1 MWLIFGGL
9 ALTFCWLKRGEIY
22 HRLPR
27 HSRVLITYSAHLLAK
42 ICNLPTMS
50 EIRWPTGPTHESS
63 FPARPSWDVQKAR
76 TVLPSI
82 NSTCPICDRAASKKC
97 TRCKKVK
104 YCSESCQ
111 KEHWHQG
118 HREECQPASSPA
130 PSDISPSRSPADDGQ
145 QALTEEQSPLVPQA
159 PSEPPVDIGQPQLV
173 ELPCLNSQGQEQAP
187 LASHVIFPYD
197 GYLQLAGASNTRL
210 PLGMM
215 NCGNSCYAASVL
227 QCLLQTS
234 GITEYLAR
242 SFHSQRCTAPEHK
255 WCLLCELQRL
265 LNCPAVHTYQPPS
278 FLRLN
283 RSFSP
288 SRACSV
294 KPFIEHIEEIGPDFS
309 SGQQEDAHEFFVQL
323 LDRIESIMLAE
334 AGGRRHFNHRSQE
347 TTLVNHAFSG
357 YIRNQTMCRSCGHA
371 SKVFESC
378 MSLPLEL
385 PEGIHSLEDAL
396 AAYMRQ
402 ESLDGDN
409 QYRCDRCD
417 KNVDAVRSCRF
428 EVLPNTLQICLKRF
442 QVGFFGK
449 ISRHISFPGT
459 LNLAPFRASGS
470 IDGRPAVYILHSV
483 IVHIGGASSYSYGHY
498 ICFIRSA
505 DNNWYKCDD
514 DEVQRV
520 DDSEVANS
528 AAYMLFYQ
536 RAVPKPSPHELAH
549 AASLQPIPAPVP
561 LLRDVQAGNELG
573 TKLKTAENHH
583 YGKENISAAAN
594 AASQDTR
601 HLEPDMLRSQVGIP
615 GSATRIVGPADA
627 ALLPGSIRPQDGNA
641 TLHDVSCRPVSPAA
655 AASPMQVPKFRIK
668 PVLIGS
674 SASPLPGVEVQVQ
687 LPGIFSSADVHAYS
701 IKDCFALTAGAYHL
715 ELQLDAPEICLQDL
729 KFQPRRNRL
738 TALLTIPARPQLQSP
753 MHSWGQHAAQQDMNA
768 AESESLEHFLRDA
781 SPPPSSADL
790 EQSTG
795 QSVDNTNSCSPA
807 LLKQEGSAAVAS
819 MSQQVAREAGTA
831 VQDDE
836 EEIEE
841 FEPIEKLAKL
851 GINAGDIKKAKDGG
865 FHTCQSLMMV
875 TKKKLAEIKGL
886 SDNKIEK
893 MTEAAAKMCVDNGWK
908 TASDVAVSREKL
920 IVKITS
926 GCTAVDEI
934 LGGGY
939 ETKSITEIYGEYR
952 TGKTQICHTLCVAS
966 QMSRENLGGA
976 GKVAIVDTEGTFRPE
991 RIPPIAERFGLDA
1004 EAVLSNIVCARAY
1017 THEQQSELLVGVAA
1031 LMAEEPFRMLIMDS
1045 ITANFRVDFCG
1056 RGELADRQQKLGQ
1069 LLAKLKKIA
1078 DEFNV
1083 AVIITNQ
1090 VMSDPSGGAMFVVDP
1105 KKPVGGHVMSHA
1117 STWRLSLRKGKG
1129 DQRVMKVVA
1138 SPSKGEAEA
1147 SYQIFDSGIGDYKD

>member
-1 MWLIFGGL
+1 
-9 ALTFCWLKRGEIY
+9 
-22 HRLPR
+22 
-27 HSRVLITYSAHLLAK
+27 
-42 ICNLPTMS
+42 
-50 EIRWPTGPTHESS
+50 
-63 FPARPSWDVQKAR
+63 
-76 TVLPSI
+76 
-82 NSTCPICDRAASKKC
+82 
-97 TRCKKVK
+97 
-104 YCSESCQ
+104 
-111 KEHWHQG
+111 
-118 HREECQPASSPA
+118 
-130 PSDISPSRSPADDGQ
+130 
-145 QALTEEQSPLVPQA
+145 
-159 PSEPPVDIGQPQLV
+159 
-173 ELPCLNSQGQEQAP
+173 
-187 LASHVIFPYD
+187 
-197 GYLQLAGASNTRL
+197 
-210 PLGMM
+210 MM

-449 ISRHISFPGT
+449 IRQAHFLSGHTQSCAFQSFW
-459 LNLAPFRASGS
+459 
-470 IDGRPAVYILHSV
+470 H
-483 IVHIGGASSYSYGHY
+483 YSYGHY

-520 DDSEVANS
+520 DDSEVAIVPPTCSSN
-528 AAYMLFYQ
+528 Q

-594 AASQDTR
+594 ARFS
-601 HLEPDMLRSQVGIP
+601 
-615 GSATRIVGPADA
+615 GSEVPAKEKQTD
-627 ALLPGSIRPQDGNA
+627 RP
-641 TLHDVSCRPVSPAA
+641 S
-655 AASPMQVPKFRIK
+655 
-668 PVLIGS
+668 
-674 SASPLPGVEVQVQ
+674 
-687 LPGIFSSADVHAYS
+687 
-701 IKDCFALTAGAYHL
+701 
-715 ELQLDAPEICLQDL
+715 
-729 KFQPRRNRL
+729 
-738 TALLTIPARPQLQSP
+738 LTIPARPQPSVPYAQL
-753 MHSWGQHAAQQDMNA
+753 GQHAAQQDMNA

-790 EQSTG
+790 ETVHRCMAS
-795 QSVDNTNSCSPA
+795 A
-807 LLKQEGSAAVAS
+807 L
-819 MSQQVAREAGTA
+819 
-831 VQDDE
+831 
-836 EEIEE
+836 
-841 FEPIEKLAKL
+841 
-851 GINAGDIKKAKDGG
+851 
-865 FHTCQSLMMV
+865 
-875 TKKKLAEIKGL
+875 
-886 SDNKIEK
+886 
-893 MTEAAAKMCVDNGWK
+893 
-908 TASDVAVSREKL
+908 
-920 IVKITS
+920 
-926 GCTAVDEI
+926 
-934 LGGGY
+934 
-939 ETKSITEIYGEYR
+939 
-952 TGKTQICHTLCVAS
+952 
-966 QMSRENLGGA
+966 
-976 GKVAIVDTEGTFRPE
+976 
-991 RIPPIAERFGLDA
+991 
-1004 EAVLSNIVCARAY
+1004 
-1017 THEQQSELLVGVAA
+1017 
-1031 LMAEEPFRMLIMDS
+1031 
-1045 ITANFRVDFCG
+1045 
-1056 RGELADRQQKLGQ
+1056 
-1069 LLAKLKKIA
+1069 
-1078 DEFNV
+1078 
-1083 AVIITNQ
+1083 
-1090 VMSDPSGGAMFVVDP
+1090 
-1105 KKPVGGHVMSHA
+1105 
-1117 STWRLSLRKGKG
+1117 
-1129 DQRVMKVVA
+1129 
-1138 SPSKGEAEA
+1138 
-1147 SYQIFDSGIGDYKD
+1147 